1 MTDSEEF
8 NENQDLNR
16 QDNNPIYIKTESIIL
31 PKDPVDYS
39 KVYILPS
46 IKTRY
51 FSMLIDICVIFLL
64 ALGVSSLFEL
74 IGEVPDTIRG
84 ILFVI
89 VFILYEPILITFGA
103 TVGQFILHI
112 RVRRFNNPEKKVLF
126 PLLVLRLLAKG
137 LLGWLSFITVTFN
150 ADRRAIHDYLS
161 GSIVIADKIHK

>member
-1 MTDSEEF
+1 MTDSEEL
-8 NENQDLNR
+8 NMNKDLNG
-16 QDNNPIYIKTESIIL
+16 QGNNPIYIKKESVIE

-51 FSMLIDICVIFLL
+51 FSTLIDICVIFLL
-64 ALGVSSLFEL
+64 ALGVSSLFEI
-74 IGEVPDTIRG
+74 IGEVPDSVRG

-103 TVGQFILHI
+103 TVGQFLLHI
-112 RVRRFNNPEKKVLF
+112 RVRRFKNPEKKVLF
-126 PLLVLRLLAKG
+126 PLLLLRLLGKG

-150 ADRRAIHDYLS
+150 PDRRAIHDYLS
-161 GSIVIADKIHK
+161 GSIMIADKIRK